1 MSAARPTLSL
11 SRKTPLKSKKSGSS
25 SSSGKKKT
33 AVTSSTSAAAPKPWV
48 DTVQDLNA
56 YRPSKEELETKK
68 AQRKSQNKV
77 LAKVSL
83 SDKRSLHL
91 DPERQRLI
99 QQQVMLDY
107 RRQPSQ
113 NVEAI
118 LARSEQVMGICQGI
132 LNGEMITPTYQ
143 PISPASSLPCLAELP
158 VEEVQGAEG
167 TVSSTNPEEATE
179 GGLDRLRGRPSPSVL
194 PGGVAAPVQPVTNPP
209 YMNSA
214 ALNEIAGELLI
225 TVRELREELLQERE
239 ARERLEREVLQQREL
254 LSELCREV
262 LRLQIHCSGQQQPD
276 QREFPKQGE
285 AAIARQLEGTRIV

>member
-25 SSSGKKKT
+25 SSSGKKKA
-33 AVTSSTSAAAPKPWV
+33 AVASSTSAAAPKPWV

-56 YRPSKEELETKK
+56 YRPSKEELESKK

-143 PISPASSLPCLAELP
+143 PISPASSLPCLTEPAA
-158 VEEVQGAEG
+158 EEVQGAEG
-167 TVSSTNPEEATE
+167 NATSTDAEEATL

-194 PGGVAAPVQPVTNPP
+194 PGGVVAPVQPVTNPP

-262 LRLQIHCSGQQQPD
+262 LRLQIHCSGQQQPE

-285 AAIARQLEGTRIV
+285 AGIARQLEGTRIV